1 MVEQMIPVV
10 TFSVFVAMGN
20 TLEITVVM
28 QAQSYF
34 HQAQWLIGS
43 IPDMWNDYK
52 EIKKGLDRIQKFLSL
67 PNVQEGLI
75 SESENKDIALSVK
88 GDFSWG
94 LSKRGEDDLDEEK
107 SI

>member
-1 MVEQMIPVV
+1 
-10 TFSVFVAMGN
+10 
-20 TLEITVVM
+20 
-28 QAQSYF
+28 
-34 HQAQWLIGS
+34 
-43 IPDMWNDYK
+43 MWNDYK

-75 SESENKDIALSVK
+75 SEQAPEKDIALSVQ
-88 GDFSWG
+88 GNFSWG